1 MHIPSNCFF
10 VVQRLYFFCCR
21 LVLNFKRIFLGSF
34 GTQHESSFIKAAA
47 IKCNGRI
54 CVARKLNTYS
64 VNKFCNFITHP
75 FAMVCNN
82 HQLQAAGIR
91 SFWLSYSVCERF
103 CVCMKKMW
111 CQIILMHLILR
122 VIYWHLIVHKTNSI
136 LCISFCWLQQKKIAH
151 EKCTYLHFINVIISF
166 LSRDKNNSEAS
177 GCQNNRQTKGFRIR
191 LHLLGN
197 GRGER

>member
-10 VVQRLYFFCCR
+10 LLFKDCIFFA
-21 LVLNFKRIFLGSF
+21 VGWFLISKEYSSAPFGS
-34 GTQHESSFIKAAA
+34 QHESSFIKAAA
-47 IKCNGRI
+47 IKCNGRT

-75 FAMVCNN
+75 FAMVRNN

-91 SFWLSYSVCERF
+91 SFWLSYSVCGRF
-103 CVCMKKMW
+103 CVSMKKMW

-136 LCISFCWLQQKKIAH
+136 LCISFCWLQQKKSPMKNAR
-151 EKCTYLHFINVIISF
+151 TYI
-166 LSRDKNNSEAS
+166 LSM
-177 GCQNNRQTKGFRIR
+177 
-191 LHLLGN
+191 
-197 GRGER
+197 

>member
-54 CVARKLNTYS
+54 CVARKLNTCS

-91 SFWLSYSVCERF
+91 SFWLSHSVCERF
-103 CVCMKKMW
+103 CVYEKNVMPNYLDAPHSPSDLLTFDST
-111 CQIILMHLILR
+111 QNEFHSLHLSL
-122 VIYWHLIVHKTNSI
+122 LTSAK
-136 LCISFCWLQQKKIAH
+136 KKIVH
-151 EKCTYLHFINVIISF
+151 EKCTYLYS
-166 LSRDKNNSEAS
+166 LSM
-177 GCQNNRQTKGFRIR
+177 
-191 LHLLGN
+191 
-197 GRGER
+197 